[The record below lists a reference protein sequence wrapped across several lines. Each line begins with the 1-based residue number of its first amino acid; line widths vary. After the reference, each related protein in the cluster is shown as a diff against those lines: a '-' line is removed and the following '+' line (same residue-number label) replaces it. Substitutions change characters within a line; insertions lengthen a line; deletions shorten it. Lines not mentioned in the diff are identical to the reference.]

1 MPKSVVNR
9 KCDYE
14 VCRDC
19 ELGCCQDAKPPL
31 TRERMTTI
39 REYLHKN
46 GNSEDQTFAFSRY
59 FYPSVDSDKFCIFY
73 DKSTRVCQIHDVKP
87 ETCRAGPITFSI
99 NRATRKIECFLKT
112 SEHCLFA
119 GKLHSNTE
127 RFKEHLGIAKD
138 EISRLILKL
147 DSEAL
152 EAILSIEE
160 PETFKIS
167 EDALP
172 KAVLRKLGLE

>member
-1 MPKSVVNR
+1 MLKSVVNR
-9 KCDYE
+9 NCDYE

-46 GNSEDQTFAFSRY
+46 GNSEDRTFAFSRY

-73 DKSTRVCQIHDVKP
+73 DKTTRVCQIHDVKP
-87 ETCRAGPITFSI
+87 ETCRAGPITFGI
-99 NRATRKIECFLKT
+99 NRVTKKIEWFLKT
-112 SEHCLFA
+112 SEHCRFA
-119 GKLHSNTE
+119 GKLYKNTE
-127 RFKEHLGIAKD
+127 RFKEHFGVAKD
-138 EISRLILKL
+138 EIMRLIFEL

-152 EAILSIEE
+152 KAILAIDE

-167 EDALP
+167 ENALP
-172 KAVLRKLGLE
+172 EAVLQKLHLG